1 MASVAPPAKRAKKGC
16 GMCRKVDPPGQGKT
30 VPWVQCDTCHSW
42 FHWLCTVV
50 SILHRAPQLKRWIT
64 APFPRF
70 SLLISALR
78 LRSSVTMNRARFSAV
93 FALLLAA
100 LVCSSEAARSSRNQP
115 SNSFR
120 RAANAVY
127 QSLSNV
133 FGEDNIKG
141 LYKFFSKTTE
151 RFVHGVD
158 SFLDTLWKIWSDLL
172 DVMGIDSSNLS
183 QYFSPASLSTSP
195 ARALL
200 LVAAVLVSYWFLS
213 MFLGGFFYLLH
224 AVFGRFLWVARV
236 LLFALSCL
244 YILQKFEGDP
254 EKAVLPLCF
263 VMALYFMTGPV
274 GAYWRRAGGQG
285 SLEEKIDH
293 LDTQVRLL
301 NIRLSRVIDSLERVE
316 Q

>member
-1 MASVAPPAKRAKKGC
+1 MTRPRIFATFFLLVSL
-16 GMCRKVDPPGQGKT
+16 
-30 VPWVQCDTCHSW
+30 SL
-42 FHWLCTVV
+42 LCT
-50 SILHRAPQLKRWIT
+50 
-64 APFPRF
+64 
-70 SLLISALR
+70 
-78 LRSSVTMNRARFSAV
+78 
-93 FALLLAA
+93 
-100 LVCSSEAARSSRNQP
+100 SEAARSSRSTP

-120 RAANAVY
+120 RAANGVY
-127 QSLSNV
+127 QTLSSI

-172 DVMGIDSSNLS
+172 DVMGIDSSNLTH
-183 QYFSPASLSTSP
+183 YFSPASLSSSP

-200 LVAAVLVSYWFLS
+200 LVAAVLVAYWFLS

-224 AVFGRFLWVARV
+224 ALFGRFFWVARV
-236 LLFALSCL
+236 ALFALSCL

-263 VMALYFMTGPV
+263 IMAVYFMTGPV
-274 GAYWRRAGGQG
+274 GAYWRRGGAGQG
-285 SLEEKIDH
+285 LLEEKIDH
-293 LDTQVRLL
+293 LDTQIRLL
-301 NIRLSRVIDSLERVE
+301 NIRLSRVIDSLERPGE

>member
-1 MASVAPPAKRAKKGC
+1 
-16 GMCRKVDPPGQGKT
+16 
-30 VPWVQCDTCHSW
+30 
-42 FHWLCTVV
+42 
-50 SILHRAPQLKRWIT
+50 
-64 APFPRF
+64 
-70 SLLISALR
+70 
-78 LRSSVTMNRARFSAV
+78 MNRARFSAV